1 MTTLL
6 QAVLFR
12 KYDFVVQLLKHLTP
26 KSTSLGISKMWS
38 ITFWFTFKLDG
49 YISKGIEFLA

>member
-12 KYDFVVQLLKHLTP
+12 KYDFVVSGFPKCGLPFSHLQNQRRNQEICP
-26 KSTSLGISKMWS
+26 DS
-38 ITFWFTFKLDG
+38 
-49 YISKGIEFLA
+49 